1 MRLLLPLS
9 TLTFFLLFSSARA
22 LAYPNAISHGYTSCL
37 TCHYNSWGN
46 GPLTDYGR
54 AVSATVYAAK
64 PFFLPGVTDEQLSAS
79 SGFLGSKELP
89 NWIRPSID
97 YRGMDYRTGV
107 GQANSIDR
115 FIHMQ
120 ADANVVIKTDDDR
133 IWASITAGYIPVPA
147 ALQSSSRASN
157 ISTWISREHYVASRI
172 GKRFFVYGGLTDVAF
187 GLKLPDHNS
196 YIRARTGLN
205 QNDQSHGVLVHWAE
219 KKFDASV
226 HLLAGNFFQDA
237 ALRQEGVSIMGEY
250 DVAKDLRAG
259 ASVLY
264 TTGKFRTRQMNA
276 IHARLGFGDGDSL
289 LTQIGTVREDPITQE
304 AQTGVA
310 FFTQSTTQLVR
321 GLNLL
326 FTFEYYTRA
335 VGEVA
340 SRSYRAGPS
349 LQYFPMQRLELRTD
363 LQGTRTIGGN
373 SLEQDNYALFTQIHV
388 WL

>member
-1 MRLLLPLS
+1 MRILLPLMV
-9 TLTFFLLFSSARA
+9 LAYFVFVQDAM
-22 LAYPNAISHGYTSCL
+22 AYPNAISHGYTSCL

-64 PFFLPGVTDEQLSAS
+64 PFFLPNATDEELSAS
-79 SGFLGSKELP
+79 SGFLGKAELP
-89 NWIRPSID
+89 YWIRPSLN

-120 ADANVVIKTDDDR
+120 AEANVVLKTEDDKM
-133 IWASITAGYIPVPA
+133 WASLTAGYIPVPA
-147 ALQSSSRASN
+147 ALQTSSRASE
-157 ISTWISREHYVASRI
+157 ISTWISREHYIARRL
-172 GKRFFVYGGLTDVAF
+172 GKKFFIYGGMTDVAF
-187 GLKLPDHNS
+187 GLRLPDHNS
-196 YIRARTGLN
+196 FMRAKTGLN

-226 HLLAGNFFQDA
+226 HLLAGNFFQDS
-237 ALRQEGVSIMGEY
+237 ALRQEGVSVMGEY

-276 IHARLGFGDGDSL
+276 IHARLGFGDGDSF
-289 LTQIGTVREDPITQE
+289 LTQIGTVREDPITQT
-304 AQTGVA
+304 AQTGLYYFA
-310 FFTQSTTQLVR
+310 QSTTQIIR
-321 GLNLL
+321 GLNFL
-326 FTFEYYTRA
+326 FTLEYYTRA

-349 LQYFPMQRLELRTD
+349 IQYFPMQRLELRTD